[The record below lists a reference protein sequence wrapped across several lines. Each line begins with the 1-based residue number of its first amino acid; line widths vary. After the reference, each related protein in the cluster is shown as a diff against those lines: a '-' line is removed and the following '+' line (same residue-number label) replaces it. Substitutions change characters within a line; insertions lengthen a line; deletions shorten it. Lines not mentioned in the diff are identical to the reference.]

1 MIISITSCSPPRH
14 PLFLGQRPCGTS
26 AFSTLTRV
34 LDFKKTR
41 KIATGGRRRTRR
53 GACKAE
59 LAQDAPFAAAI
70 GACVLSSLIFP
81 VTPDREG
88 DEDAGGAMDS
98 TDTRLAVM
106 GIIGFIPYFNW
117 MVRYLDLLLP
127 FEYKI
132 VSCFVSDTFY
142 CFWDGK
148 SWVFAW
154 LDSGNQRYLVYSIV
168 YLAPYLRT
176 NLSLSP
182 EESWLPI
189 ASILVCIIHI
199 QLETSIKNGDLNGIQ
214 ILEVARKLIFRMVRK
229 KETQSTMGS
238 SEKHME
244 LPSAH
249 ELREKFRERE
259 IIRKPLNDLPHLNE
273 DPDIEEKEMKED

>member
-1 MIISITSCSPPRH
+1 MIVSITSSLPPRP

-117 MVRYLDLLLP
+117 M
-127 FEYKI
+127 
-132 VSCFVSDTFY
+132 
-142 CFWDGK
+142 

-238 SEKHME
+238 SERHME

-249 ELREKFRERE
+249 ELREKFRKRE
-259 IIRKPLNDLPHLNE
+259 VIRKPLNDLPHLNE
-273 DPDIEEKEMKED
+273 DPDIEDKEMKED